1 LHQAKRSLEP
11 AYLGVDLTM
20 PGKARVGSQADR
32 RSGKTG
38 YLPTLDGW
46 RAIAILAVIFQHDT
60 LHTIGPFSTAWLFEH
75 GGWSGVDLFF
85 AISGLLIC
93 SRLLEEE
100 KVFGRISLRNFYIR
114 RAFRILPPALAFL
127 CALALLISTGVLHI
141 GWREWLGTAFFLRN
155 YTSLLGQIGPDS
167 YYTGHFWSLAVEEH
181 FYLILPAML
190 VLTRKR
196 WRVPVLLALS
206 LAVAVHRFHVLEN
219 RPWNEVLFH
228 TDIRLDGLL
237 MAALFAVLAQPVEIR
252 AKIKRWLSFWPL
264 PLIAA
269 MILYTSWQGSF
280 WQMTLVTV
288 LLPMTVLGAVLNP
301 NGRLALPLEWAP
313 VKYIGHISYS
323 LYVWQELFLSG
334 HYNIGYPLGIFESTP
349 LRYAAT
355 LGMAIA
361 SYHLLERPLIR
372 LGHKLAPPATPG
384 REDIPDVFPSAE
396 RPTEGT
402 A

>member
-1 LHQAKRSLEP
+1 
-11 AYLGVDLTM
+11 M
-20 PGKARVGSQADR
+20 PGRATVELLPTRAGGR
-32 RSGKTG
+32 TG

-46 RAIAILAVIFQHDT
+46 RAIAILAVIFQHDK
-60 LHTIGPFSTAWLFEH
+60 LHSIGPFSATWLFEH

-181 FYLILPAML
+181 FYFILPAIL
-190 VLTRKR
+190 VLTRKG
-196 WRVPVLLALS
+196 WRLPVLLGLS
-206 LAVAVHRFHVLEN
+206 LIVAVHRFHVLEF
-219 RPWNEVLFH
+219 RPWSEVLFH

-237 MAALFAVLAQPVEIR
+237 VAAIFAVLAQPVEIR
-252 AKIKRWLSFWPL
+252 ARMKKWLRFWPL

-269 MILYTSWQGSF
+269 TILYTKWQGSF
-280 WQMTLVTV
+280 WQMTLVTL

-301 NGRLALPLEWAP
+301 NGQLALVLEWVP
-313 VKYIGHISYS
+313 IKYIGRISYS
-323 LYVWQELFLSG
+323 LYIWQELFFSG
-334 HYNIGYPLGIFESTP
+334 HYNIGCPLGILESTP

-355 LGMAIA
+355 LGMAMA

-372 LGHKLAPPATPG
+372 LGHRLAPPATPG
-384 REDIPDVFPSAE
+384 RDDLPEAAPNIE
-396 RPTEGT
+396 RNTENTVPTPEAT
-402 A
+402 